1 MRKIENME
9 SNRGYYRTECLKV
22 NMKKSPRQE
31 EVCVEKLAQAS
42 SPGAMQFWFLVS
54 SKFSGDLA
62 WYALSL

>member
-42 SPGAMQFWFLVS
+42 SPGAMQF
-54 SKFSGDLA
+54 
-62 WYALSL
+62 